1 MATLSATTDRRAL
14 GHRSLALLERIQ
26 RSGRAVVRIDRD
38 RNVFGGALENAELH
52 ALKGLAEGGWLRR
65 LERGAYIVAGPAR
78 LETHRQ
84 LAIVADWLEGEPYV
98 VTGFFALAHWNLT
111 GQPPT
116 TVDILLPRRK
126 ANVEYGR
133 TLFRFIYMPEAKLP
147 EAREVAVVG
156 ARASARIVSPERA
169 LADVLAGRHSAG
181 IDTVSDA
188 FERGLRLR
196 VLRRPQLAREFRKAP
211 TVAARRLGW
220 IAERH
225 HDPLA
230 EQLEPMVGADGY
242 AALDPGRPALNAPR
256 NTRWRLLENARF
268 ER

>member
-1 MATLSATTDRRAL
+1 MATLSATPERQAL
-14 GHRSLALLERIQ
+14 GHRGLALLERIQ

-38 RNVFGGALENAELH
+38 RKIFGESLDNAELH

-65 LERGAYIVAGPAR
+65 LERGAYVVAGLGR

-98 VTGFFALAHWNLT
+98 GTGFFALAHWNLT

-133 TLFRFIYMPEAKLP
+133 TLFRFVYVPEARLP
-147 EAREVAVVG
+147 EAREVDVVG
-156 ARASARIVSPERA
+156 ARASARIVGPERA
-169 LADVLAGRHSAG
+169 LADVLAGRHASG
-181 IDTVSDA
+181 IDSVSDA

-196 VLRRPQLAREFRKAP
+196 VLQRPQLVRELGKAP
-211 TVAARRLGW
+211 AVAARRLGW

-225 HDPLA
+225 HDALA
-230 EQLEPMVGADGY
+230 EQLESLVGADGY
-242 AALDPGRPALNAPR
+242 APLDPGRPSLGAPR
-256 NTRWRLLENARF
+256 NTRWRLLENARL
-268 ER
+268 EG